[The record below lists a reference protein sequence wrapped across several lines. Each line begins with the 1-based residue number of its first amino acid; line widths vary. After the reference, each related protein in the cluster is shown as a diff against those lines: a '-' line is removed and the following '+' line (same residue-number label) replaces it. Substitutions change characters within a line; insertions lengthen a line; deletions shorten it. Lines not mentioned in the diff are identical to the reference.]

1 MSRISQLCTALL
13 LSLCSASVLAAP
25 AQPLLTITAGA
36 VTKHFTAAELLSRT
50 DLASI
55 QIPPHVDYKVS
66 LTLQAVPLLDL
77 LAAFTLEGF
86 DRLEASAGDGFVA
99 QIPLALIEAGKSGGS
114 AAWVA
119 IEDPNHPWP
128 KLPGR
133 NASAGPFYLIWQY
146 PERSRV
152 SNEQWPYMLE
162 KLTAVQSPELRWP
175 QLKVNAALP
184 GDAPARRGEEVFVTQ
199 CFPCHRL
206 NGGGASDIGPD
217 LGQPM
222 AATDYLTEAGLR
234 ALVRDPKSVRIWPQ
248 QQMPPFSSAV
258 LPDADLDALIAYL
271 RQIASQRS
279 R

>member
-1 MSRISQLCTALL
+1 MSRLAQLCAAVL
-13 LSLCSASVLAAP
+13 LSLCSASVRAAP

-36 VTKHFTAAELLSRT
+36 VTKHFSAAELLSRA

-55 QIPPHVDYKVS
+55 QIPPHADYKVS
-66 LTLQAVPLLDL
+66 LTRQAVPLLDL

-99 QIPLALIEAGKSGGS
+99 QIPLALIGAGKSGGS
-114 AAWVA
+114 VAWVA

-175 QLKVNAALP
+175 QLKVDAALP
-184 GDAPARRGEEVFVTQ
+184 ADAPARHGEEVFGTQ

>member
-1 MSRISQLCTALL
+1 MSRLAQLCAALL
-13 LSLCSASVLAAP
+13 LSFCSASVRAAP

-66 LTLQAVPLLDL
+66 LTLQAVPLLGL

-86 DRLEASAGDGFVA
+86 DRLEANAGDGFVA

-114 AAWVA
+114 VAWVA
-119 IEDPNHPWP
+119 IEDPNRPWP

-133 NASAGPFYLIWQY
+133 TVSAGPFYLIWQY

-175 QLKVNAALP
+175 QLKVDAALP
-184 GDAPARRGEEVFVTQ
+184 ADAPARHGEEVFVTQ

-258 LPDADLDALIAYL
+258 LPDTDLNALIAYL